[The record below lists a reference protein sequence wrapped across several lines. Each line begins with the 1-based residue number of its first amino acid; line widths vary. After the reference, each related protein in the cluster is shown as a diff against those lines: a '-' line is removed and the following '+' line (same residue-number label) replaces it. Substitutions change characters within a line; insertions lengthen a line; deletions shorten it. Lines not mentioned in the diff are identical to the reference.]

1 MNKDMKKSVKAFWYF
16 FASLELH
23 IMFIIIVNSKIHP

>member
-1 MNKDMKKSVKAFWYF
+1 MKKSVKAFWYF

-23 IMFIIIVNSKIHP
+23 IMTIIVNSKIHPW